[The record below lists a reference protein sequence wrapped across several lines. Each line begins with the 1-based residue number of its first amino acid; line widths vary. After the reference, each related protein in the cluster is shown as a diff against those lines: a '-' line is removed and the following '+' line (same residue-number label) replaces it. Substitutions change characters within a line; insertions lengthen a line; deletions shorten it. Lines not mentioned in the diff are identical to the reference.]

1 MYEITKEGC
10 VDMKIQAVLIDG
22 FKNLSNVK
30 ISFDNITA
38 LVALNNFGKSN
49 VLSGIDFGLDFIK
62 ASIEDKKDM
71 MSNSNLIPINCS
83 MVGRN
88 YRYEMEVSTDINNEE
103 YIIQYGYE
111 FEWKDS
117 EDKEPQIVSEFLK
130 VKLDEK
136 GQKFT
141 QLINRTADLA
151 LYKSSETG
159 RCSSKIRVENAE
171 LVANKLRAYDELYY
185 AQIITK
191 LNGMKIYME
200 NNLDA
205 KSFYQPDP
213 IIRKGF
219 ENEMINAD
227 NLPRVI
233 YNLKKQNPDK
243 FELLKDVYSQLFPD
257 IEDVIVKQFK
267 INGLTNNEELPENL
281 PFVFSNNYH
290 VLFVKEKNLVNP
302 VNFSMMSDGAKR
314 VFMILTKIIVSSV
327 SNISLIAI
335 EEPENSVHPGLFQSY
350 IQIISQLLDDCKVI
364 ITSHSPYIISYLD
377 PSWIHVGVNKTAGV
391 AEFFTFKKL
400 GKKQLENDA
409 AGFNMS
415 MGDYLFSMLADN
427 ESNTSDYLECDAN
440 E

>member
-1 MYEITKEGC
+1 MCEMVKEGY

-22 FKNLSNVK
+22 FKNLSNVR

-71 MSNSNLIPINCS
+71 MSNSNLIPINCN
-83 MVGRN
+83 MIGRN
-88 YRYEMEVSTDINNEE
+88 YKYEMEVSTDISGEE

-111 FEWKDS
+111 FEWKDN
-117 EDKEPQIVSEFLK
+117 EDKEPRIVSEFLK
-130 VKLDEK
+130 VKLNKK
-136 GQKFT
+136 G
-141 QLINRTADLA
+141 QLINRTVDTA

-159 RCSSKIRVENAE
+159 RCSSKIKVEETE
-171 LVANKLRAYDELYY
+171 LIANKLKAFDELYY

-227 NLPRVI
+227 NLPRII
-233 YNLKKQNPDK
+233 YNLKEQNPDK
-243 FELLKDVYSQLFPD
+243 FELLKDVYFQLFPD

-267 INGLTNNEELPENL
+267 INGLTNNEELTENL

-290 VLFVKEKNLVNP
+290 VLFVKEKNLANP
-302 VNFSMMSDGAKR
+302 VNFSIMSDGAKR

-335 EEPENSVHPGLFQSY
+335 EEPENSVHPGLFQAY

-364 ITSHSPYIISYLD
+364 ITSHSPYIISYLN
-377 PSWIHVGVNKTAGV
+377 PSWIHVGVNRKAGV
-391 AEFFTFKKL
+391 AEFFSFKKS
-400 GKKQLENDA
+400 GQKQLENDA
-409 AGFNMS
+409 AGFDMS
-415 MGDYLFSMLADN
+415 IGDYLFSMLADS
-427 ESNTSDYLECDAN
+427 ESNISDYLECDTD

>member
-1 MYEITKEGC
+1 MCEMVKEGY

-22 FKNLSNVK
+22 FKNLSNVR

-71 MSNSNLIPINCS
+71 MSNSNLIPINCN
-83 MVGRN
+83 MIGRN
-88 YRYEMEVSTDINNEE
+88 YKYEMEVSTDIRGEE

-111 FEWKDS
+111 FEWKDN
-117 EDKEPQIVSEFLK
+117 EDKEPRIVSEFLK
-130 VKLDEK
+130 VKLNKK

-141 QLINRTADLA
+141 QLINRTVDTA

-159 RCSSKIRVENAE
+159 RCSSKIKVEETE
-171 LVANKLRAYDELYY
+171 LIANKLKAFDELYY

-227 NLPRVI
+227 NLPRII
-233 YNLKKQNPDK
+233 YNLKEQNPDK
-243 FELLKDVYSQLFPD
+243 FELLKDVYFQLFPD

-267 INGLTNNEELPENL
+267 INGLTNNEELTENL

-290 VLFVKEKNLVNP
+290 VLFVKEKNLANP
-302 VNFSMMSDGAKR
+302 VNFSIMSDGAKR

-335 EEPENSVHPGLFQSY
+335 EEPENSVHPGLFQAY

-364 ITSHSPYIISYLD
+364 ITSHSPYIISYLN
-377 PSWIHVGVNKTAGV
+377 PSWIHVGVNRKAGV
-391 AEFFTFKKL
+391 AEFFSFKKS
-400 GKKQLENDA
+400 GQKQLENDA
-409 AGFNMS
+409 AGFDMS
-415 MGDYLFSMLADN
+415 IGDYLFSMLADS
-427 ESNTSDYLECDAN
+427 ESNISDYLECDTD

>member
-141 QLINRTADLA
+141 QLINRSADLA

-213 IIRKGF
+213 IIGKGF

-427 ESNTSDYLECDAN
+427 ESNISDYLECDAN